1 MLANGRLL
9 GAHLP
14 LGNGMVRSADR
25 AGEVG
30 ATALQVF
37 SDNPTSWRRRDALP
51 PELGAFRDR
60 LAHHGIAALVI
71 HAPYLVNLAAA
82 DVSVYERSIG
92 LLAGELRVAAAY
104 GAGIVN
110 VHIGS
115 HRGDGSEAGIA
126 RLAAGLRRVFE
137 LAGPEADDVVLALE
151 NGSGSGFGLG
161 ATLEELAVIDQA
173 LTVFGVPPER
183 TGFCLDTAHL
193 WGAGYRID
201 TPAGVDT
208 FMADVSSKVG
218 LHRLRLVHLNDSR
231 AECGSRN
238 DRHEHLGAGRIG
250 VPGLARI
257 LVHPSLDGFT
267 YMLETPGMDD
277 GWDAVN
283 MARARDMAAGRP
295 VAQLPP
301 EAFETTRRARSAAPP
316 DPAAAPDAAGEG
328 D

>member
-1 MLANGRLL
+1 MLANGRSL

-14 LGNGMVRSADR
+14 LGNGMVRAADR
-25 AGEVG
+25 AAEVG

-37 SDNPTSWRRRDALP
+37 SDNPTSWRRRETLP
-51 PELGAFRDR
+51 LELGQFRDR
-60 LAHHGIAALVI
+60 LAHHGISALVI
-71 HAPYLVNLAAA
+71 HAPYLVNLAAS

-92 LLAGELRVAAAY
+92 LLAAELRVAAAY

-115 HRGDGSEAGIA
+115 HRGDGSAAGIG
-126 RLAAGLRRVFE
+126 RLAAGLRRVFD
-137 LAGPEADDVVLALE
+137 LAGPEADGVVLALE
-151 NGSGSGFGLG
+151 NGSGSGFGVG
-161 ATLEELAVIDQA
+161 ATLEELAAIDQA
-173 LTVFGVPPER
+173 LSVLDVPGER

-201 TPAGVDT
+201 SPAGVDE
-208 FMADVSSKVG
+208 FMAGFSTTVG
-218 LHRLRLVHLNDSR
+218 LSRLRLVHLNDSR

-250 VPGLARI
+250 VPGLARL
-257 LVHPSLDGFT
+257 LVHPDLDGLT

-283 MARARDMAAGRP
+283 MTRARDMAAGRP

-301 EAFETTRRARSAAPP
+301 EAFETRRGRSAAPP
-316 DPAAAPDAAGEG
+316 EEGAAGA
-328 D
+328 